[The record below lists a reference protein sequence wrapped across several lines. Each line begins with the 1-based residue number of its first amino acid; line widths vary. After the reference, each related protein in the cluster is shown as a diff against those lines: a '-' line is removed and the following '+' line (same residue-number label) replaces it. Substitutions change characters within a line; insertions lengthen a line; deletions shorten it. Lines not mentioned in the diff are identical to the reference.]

1 MARPVY
7 LTLSDASGGAKNTA
21 AQLANYNAQPFQLTI
36 DVQVTGTVSYTVYTT
51 MDDVM
56 GLPNPSSYS
65 PTIPNPTWIAD
76 PILSGATAS
85 GATTYHDP
93 IQAWKV
99 TLANG
104 TGSLAITG
112 IQAGVR
118 G

>member
-7 LTLSDASGGAKNTA
+7 LTLTGAGSTD

-36 DVQVTGTVSYTVYTT
+36 SVVVTGTVNYTVQVTY
-51 MDDVM
+51 DDVM
-56 GLPNPSSYS
+56 GLPDPSSWS
-65 PTIPNPTWIAD
+65 PTTPSPTWLDD
-76 PILSGATAS
+76 PILAS
-85 GATTYHDP
+85 VTSTGETTYNDP
-93 IQAWKV
+93 IQAWRV
-99 TLANG
+99 TMNSG

>member
-7 LTLSDASGGAKNTA
+7 LTLSDASGGAKHTT

-36 DVQVTGTVSYTVYTT
+36 DVEVTGTVNYTVETT
-51 MDDVM
+51 MNDIM

-65 PTIPNPTWIAD
+65 PTTPNPTWTAD
-76 PILSGATAS
+76 PVLASATSS
-85 GATTYHDP
+85 GATTYNDP
-93 IQAWKV
+93 IQAWRV
-99 TLANG
+99 TLNSG

>member
-1 MARPVY
+1 MGQPVH
-7 LTLSDASGGAKNTA
+7 LSLSDASGGAKNTA

-36 DVQVTGTVSYTVYTT
+36 EVLVTGTVNYTVYTT

-56 GLPNPSSYS
+56 GLPNPSSWS
-65 PTIPNPTWIAD
+65 PTTPSPTWTAD
-76 PILSGATAS
+76 SVLAAQTAS
-85 GATTYHDP
+85 GTTTINDP

-99 TLANG
+99 TLNSG

-112 IQAGVR
+112 IQAGIR